1 MRIATRRLRLPAIA
15 LLVLLAS
22 CAGGGAPGSG
32 AAGQAKPGG
41 KSFALPPEQDPG
53 LSREARRGKALY
65 EYYCALCHGAT
76 GNADGFNAFNLRT
89 PPTRHTDPILMGTLS
104 DTQIR
109 QIIRDGGGALGRSPQ
124 MPPWGGVLS
133 DREIADITAFIR
145 TLAVPAKPPEG

>member
-1 MRIATRRLRLPAIA
+1 MRKATRFRGVPAIA
-15 LLVLLAS
+15 LLVFLVS
-22 CAGGGAPGSG
+22 CAGGGGPGSG
-32 AAGQAKPGG
+32 ATKAENPEG
-41 KSFALPPEQDPG
+41 KIFSLPPAPDPE

-109 QIIRDGGGALGRSPQ
+109 RIIREGGGALGRSPQ
-124 MPPWGGVLS
+124 MPPWGGVLG

-145 TLAVPAKPPEG
+145 TLAAPEKPPEG

>member
-1 MRIATRRLRLPAIA
+1 MKNATRHRRFPAIA

-22 CAGGGAPGSG
+22 CAGGGGPGSG
-32 AAGQAKPGG
+32 ATEPGKPSG
-41 KSFALPPEQDPG
+41 KSFALPPAQDPG

-65 EYYCALCHGAT
+65 EYYCALCHGTT

-104 DTQIR
+104 DTQIQR
-109 QIIRDGGGALGRSPQ
+109 IIREGGGALGRSPQ

-133 DREIADITAFIR
+133 DGEIADITAFIR
-145 TLAVPAKPPEG
+145 TLAIPAKPPEG